1 LAPTVAIE
9 SVMLSAT
16 IDVME
21 ERNIATVD
29 IPGAFMQAYIDE
41 VVHLKFEGEIAE
53 MLVRLD
59 PKMYRQYI
67 KRWIGK
73 TVLYVKLLKALY
85 GTMRAALLF
94 WKLMSSK
101 LVLWGFEINTY
112 DWCVANKII
121 NGKQCTILWHVD
133 NLQISHIDPDVNT
146 DIIEM
151 IDNEFGKVA
160 PFTITR
166 GWIHDYLGMT
176 LDFSEQGKVKIKMLD

>member
-1 LAPTVAIE
+1 MEQLHTRKVAKPVDGNNLTKEQKQATLRYLMFPSKKRCGIVKARGCADGRKQRDRTSKEEASAPTVAIE

-67 KRWIGK
+67 KR
-73 TVLYVKLLKALY
+73 
-85 GTMRAALLF
+85 
-94 WKLMSSK
+94 
-101 LVLWGFEINTY
+101 
-112 DWCVANKII
+112 
-121 NGKQCTILWHVD
+121 
-133 NLQISHIDPDVNT
+133 
-146 DIIEM
+146 
-151 IDNEFGKVA
+151 
-160 PFTITR
+160 
-166 GWIHDYLGMT
+166 
-176 LDFSEQGKVKIKMLD
+176 